1 MAFQVPSIF
10 TAVDAISAP
19 MRKMGR
25 SVSGFA
31 SKAVNAVD
39 RVDRAAIRT
48 LRSINSLT
56 GGFGIFLGT
65 AGALQVLGGAVNI
78 IADYEQANAN
88 LAAVTQVTGKELQLL
103 KDDSL
108 ALGAST
114 KFTAAEVAGLQTEL
128 GKLGFT
134 VPEIL
139 DTTSSVLNLAAA
151 TNTDL
156 AQASVQVGAAIRAFQ
171 LDTSEAGRVT
181 DVFAASISKSA
192 LDMVKLDVALS
203 QVAPVANQ
211 FGFSIENTVALMGKL
226 ADAGFEASTIAT
238 STRSIILNLA
248 DSSGKLAKALGQP
261 ARTLPDVTAAMIE
274 LRNRGIDLAEMLDLT
289 DKRSVAAFANFLEGA
304 EDINVL
310 SSALDNAG
318 GTAKR
323 MADQQLNTLQG
334 SLTILNSAYQGF
346 ILTQDKNNG
355 QFLRSIRIIVD
366 VTAEILNFASGTQ
379 KATDQLNSYQLMI
392 RQVTERTI
400 IVLKVLG
407 FLAAA
412 YLAVK
417 TATFIATVV
426 TGLYTTAL
434 KLQAIWQARSAI
446 LFAAQI
452 ITISAW
458 NRVTKLATAVQ
469 YGLNLAMSL
478 NPIGI
483 VIAAIVALIAVVVVI
498 IKYWEDWGAALS
510 LVFGPLGF
518 IISLVQSFRRHWDLV
533 TAAFENRGIINGLK
547 AIGLVIIDALL
558 MPMEQLLG
566 IFAKIPGFDVGF
578 RQIQAARQLLQR
590 NLEITA
596 GMPDTSLPAG
606 QTDVPF
612 APENMQVQRTTPP
625 EIINNNQVFNNEQRE
640 NQEEL
645 LQKMTEQNSLLAQI
659 AGNTGNTKEGG
670 QTESGPSPI
679 DINIQRG
686 FAF

>member
-1 MAFQVPSIF
+1 MSFVVPTVFSVI
-10 TAVDAISAP
+10 DRLNAP

-25 SVSGFA
+25 GVKAFA
-31 SKAVNAVD
+31 RVAVNAVD

-114 KFTAAEVAGLQTEL
+114 KFTASEVAGLQTEL

-139 DTTSSVLNLAAA
+139 DTTSSVLSLAAA

-304 EDINVL
+304 EGIDVL
-310 SSALDNAG
+310 SKALENSG

-355 QFLRSIRIIVD
+355 GFLRSIRIIVD
-366 VTAEILNFASGTQ
+366 VTAEILNFASGTEQ
-379 KATDQLNSYQLMI
+379 ATDKLNSYQLMI

-400 IVLKVLG
+400 FVLKIIG
-407 FLAAA
+407 FLVVA
-412 YLAVK
+412 YLAIKAVAF
-417 TATFIATVV
+417 TAAIF
-426 TGLYTTAL
+426 TGIYTAAL
-434 KLQAIWQARSAI
+434 KLHALWQIRGI
-446 LFAAQI
+446 LLLGAQI
-452 ITISAW
+452 FTMGLWVKI
-458 NRVTKLATAVQ
+458 TKLATAVQ

-510 LVFGPLGF
+510 LVLGPIGF
-518 IISLVQSFRRHWDLV
+518 LISLIQSFRRHWDLV

-578 RQIQAARQLLQR
+578 RQIQAARQALQR

-596 GMPDTSLPAG
+596 GSPATTPLPA

-612 APENMQVQRTTPP
+612 APQNVQANRLTPP
-625 EIINNNQVFNNEQRE
+625 DIINNQQVINNS
-640 NQEEL
+640 QEERQEAV
-645 LQKMTEQNSLLAQI
+645 LQKLSEQNEILSRI
-659 AGNTGNTKEGG
+659 AGNTVNLEGI
-670 QTESGPSPI
+670 TDTASGPSPI
-679 DINIQRG
+679 DIKIERG